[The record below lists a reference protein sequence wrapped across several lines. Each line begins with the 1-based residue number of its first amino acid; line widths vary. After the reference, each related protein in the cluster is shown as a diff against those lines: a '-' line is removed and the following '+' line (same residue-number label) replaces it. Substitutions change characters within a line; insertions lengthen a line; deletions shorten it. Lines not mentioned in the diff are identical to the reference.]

1 MKTFMTKLESTSKVH
16 TGGCHCGE
24 VRYELVGEV
33 AHATLCHCS
42 LCRAT
47 TGAPAVA
54 WCSVEATNFRFI
66 RGLPRSYRSTPFGTR
81 TFCPTCGTQLTF
93 RDDDETGID
102 ITTASLDEPGS
113 DAVAPRDQTF
123 ARSEL
128 SWMGTVHALPRFSTT
143 RHEE

>member
-1 MKTFMTKLESTSKVH
+1 MKKVRPVSRVR

-24 VRYELVGEV
+24 VRYEILGEV
-33 AHATLCHCS
+33 YNATLCHCS

-54 WCSVEATNFRFI
+54 WFSVGVTSFLFT
-66 RGLPRSYRSTPFGTR
+66 RGLPRSYRSTAHGTR

-93 RDDDETGID
+93 RKDNDVGID
-102 ITTASLDEPGS
+102 ITTASMDEPGDS
-113 DAVAPRDQTF
+113 EVAPRDQTY

-128 SWMGTVHALPRFSTT
+128 PWMSSANALPRFKTI
-143 RHEE
+143 RAKPRE

>member
-1 MKTFMTKLESTSKVH
+1 MAKLQSTSTVR

-24 VRYELVGEV
+24 VRYELVGAV
-33 AHATLCHCS
+33 ANATLCHCS

-54 WCSVEATNFRFI
+54 WCSVEANNFRFT
-66 RGLPRSYRSTPFGTR
+66 RGLPRSYRSTPMGTR

-93 RDDDETGID
+93 REGNESGID
-102 ITTASLDEPGS
+102 ITTASLDEP
-113 DAVAPRDQTF
+113 DAYAIAPRDQTF
-123 ARSEL
+123 VRSEL

-143 RHEE
+143 RYKEN

>member
-1 MKTFMTKLESTSKVH
+1 MTKIPSVSHVL

-24 VRYELVGEV
+24 VRYELAGGV
-33 AHATLCHCS
+33 ANATLCHCF

-54 WCSVEATNFRFI
+54 WCSVEAINFRFT
-66 RGLPRSYRSTPFGTR
+66 RGLPCSYRSTPHGTR
-81 TFCPTCGTQLTF
+81 TFCPRCGTQLTF
-93 RDDDETGID
+93 REDGESGID
-102 ITTASLDEPGS
+102 ITTASLDDPGE

-128 SWMGTVHALPRFSTT
+128 PWMGSAHALPRFSTT
-143 RHEE
+143 R